1 MERTL
6 LIIKPDAIQRRL
18 IGKILMRFEDKGFQ
32 IVAMK
37 MTQIP
42 EAVIRKHY
50 ADHEGKPFCEPL
62 VRYMSSHPVILLVA
76 KAKGAVA
83 IARKLMGVTFG
94 CDAEPG
100 TLRGD
105 FAVSNRFNLI
115 HGSDSPEAAEKEIAL
130 FFKPEEIFEAPDSAE
145 GWIYDLS
152 TGERV

>member
-18 IGKILMRFEDKGFQ
+18 IGKILTRFEEKGFQ
-32 IVAMK
+32 IVAAK
-37 MTQIP
+37 MARIP
-42 EAVIRKHY
+42 EDVIRKHY
-50 ADHEGKPFCEPL
+50 GVHQGKPFYEPL
-62 VRYMSSHPVILLVA
+62 VRYMSGHPVLLAVV

-83 IARKLMGVTFG
+83 VARKMMGTTFG

-100 TLRGD
+100 TIRGD

-115 HGSDSPEAAEKEIAL
+115 HGSDSPEVAEKEIAM
-130 FFKPEEIFEAPDSAE
+130 FFKPEEIRDPPDSAE